1 MSFVQS
7 ATDPPCKEPLCAR
20 GDTNLTDD
28 RFLPTQ
34 RVHHMKQLS
43 QVILVAALIIPSL
56 AAAQRTPVVP
66 QGMNA
71 SATLTPG
78 IKVGDIIYTSGQLGM
93 SRDMPDSTIQ
103 TQTKKV
109 MENIKAV
116 VEAGGSTMA
125 NVLKCTVFL
134 TDVKDFGGMN
144 SVYSTFFPK
153 EPPARSTVVV
163 AALVSAAA
171 KVEIECIA
179 AVVK

>member
-1 MSFVQS
+1 
-7 ATDPPCKEPLCAR
+7 
-20 GDTNLTDD
+20 
-28 RFLPTQ
+28 
-34 RVHHMKQLS
+34 MKQLS
-43 QVILVAALIIPSL
+43 QVILAAALIVPSL
-56 AAAQRTPVVP
+56 AAAQRTTVVP

-78 IKVGDIIYTSGQLGM
+78 IRVGDIIYTSGQLGM

>member
-1 MSFVQS
+1 
-7 ATDPPCKEPLCAR
+7 
-20 GDTNLTDD
+20 
-28 RFLPTQ
+28 
-34 RVHHMKQLS
+34 MKKL
-43 QVILVAALIIPSL
+43 LVVAAALIFPSL
-56 AAAQRTPVVP
+56 APAQRTTVVP
-66 QGMNA
+66 PGMNA

-78 IKVGDIIYTSGQLGM
+78 IRVGDIVYTSGQLGM

-103 TQTKKV
+103 TQTKKA
-109 MENIKAV
+109 MENVKAV
-116 VEAGGSTMA
+116 VEASGSTMA

-144 SVYSTFFPK
+144 SVYTTFFPK

-179 AVVK
+179 AVTK

>member
-1 MSFVQS
+1 
-7 ATDPPCKEPLCAR
+7 
-20 GDTNLTDD
+20 
-28 RFLPTQ
+28 
-34 RVHHMKQLS
+34 MKQLS
-43 QVILVAALIIPSL
+43 QVILAAALVLPSL
-56 AAAQRTPVVP
+56 AAAQRTTVVP

-78 IKVGDIIYTSGQLGM
+78 IRVGDIIYTSGQLGM